1 MARLKINKN
10 PSEKEIRE
18 KFKKKVKDYELWEV
32 GDVQQD
38 GTVLLLATE
47 KKTGKWK
54 NFYVKVIL

>member
-1 MARLKINKN
+1 MERLKVNKN
-10 PSEKEIRE
+10 PTDDEVRK
-18 KFKKKVKDYELWEV
+18 KFQKAKPDYLLKAI

-54 NFYVKVIL
+54 NFYAKVIL

>member
-10 PSEKEIRE
+10 PSEEEIRE
-18 KFKKKVKDYELWEV
+18 KFKKQVKDYQLWEV

>member
-10 PSEKEIRE
+10 PSEEEIRE
-18 KFKKKVKDYELWEV
+18 KFKKQVKDYQLWEV

-54 NFYVKVIL
+54 NFYV

>member
-10 PSEKEIRE
+10 PSEEEIRE
-18 KFKKKVKDYELWEV
+18 KFKKKVKDYVLWEV

-54 NFYVKVIL
+54 NFYAKVIL

>member
-1 MARLKINKN
+1 MARLKINKT
-10 PSEKEIRE
+10 PSEEEIRE
-18 KFKKKVKDYELWEV
+18 KFKRQVKDYQLWEV

-54 NFYVKVIL
+54 NFYVKVLL